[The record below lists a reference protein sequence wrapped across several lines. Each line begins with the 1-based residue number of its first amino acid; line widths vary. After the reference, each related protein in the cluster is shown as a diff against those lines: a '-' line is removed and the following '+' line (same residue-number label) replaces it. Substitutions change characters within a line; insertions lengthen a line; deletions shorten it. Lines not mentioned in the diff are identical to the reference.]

1 MTQAQ
6 RDRIAGAVNRFTD
19 AQIALANARHA
30 KANGNA
36 YAGYVV
42 RAKLMHKD
50 GMRDK
55 FGHLPYA
62 TTTTG
67 GR

>member
-30 KANGNA
+30 KAYGDLSA
-36 YAGYVV
+36 IAGYVR
-42 RAKLMHKD
+42 RAKEMHRI
-50 GMRDK
+50 GLRD
-55 FGHLPYA
+55 LRSA

-67 GR
+67 VR

>member
-1 MTQAQ
+1 MSQAQ
-6 RDRIAGAVNRFTD
+6 QDRIAGAANRFRD

-42 RAKLMHKD
+42 RAKDMHRV
-50 GMRDK
+50 GLRDLRC
-55 FGHLPYA
+55 GN
-62 TTTTG
+62 
-67 GR
+67 RSV

>member
-6 RDRIAGAVNRFTD
+6 RDRVAGAVNRFTD

-30 KANGNA
+30 KANGNHGA
-36 YAGYVV
+36 IAGYVR
-42 RAKLMHKD
+42 RAKEMHRI
-50 GMRDK
+50 GLRD
-55 FGHLPYA
+55 LRSA
-62 TTTTG
+62 TTTAG